1 MRVVSGVQPSGDLHL
16 GNYFGAIEQFLD
28 LQDRHECFFFVA
40 DYHALTTVH
49 DAERLRR
56 LSIETVSDYL
66 ALGLDPDR
74 SVIFVQ
80 SDVPELTEL
89 AWILST
95 VTPLQLLT
103 DCHAYQQKIEQ
114 GLPAHHGLFA
124 YPVLMAA
131 DILIYGSD
139 LVPVGEDQRQHVDVA
154 CKIATAFNETYGDT
168 FPLPRPHILESA
180 AVITGLDGRKMSKS
194 YKNTVGVF
202 DSEEEIRNKVM
213 HIKTDS
219 QAIVKPRDPLAASVF
234 ALFKLFAARD
244 EYEDLHRQFAI
255 AKIGNQEIKK
265 RLIELINER
274 FASARAKREDLLA
287 NPDSLAAVLKKGSD
301 KARAGARETLDRVRK
316 AVGYT

>member
-16 GNYFGAIEQFLD
+16 GNYFGAIEQFVA
-28 LQDRHECFFFVA
+28 LQEQHECFFFVA

-66 ALGLDPDR
+66 ALGLDPER

-95 VTPLQLLT
+95 VTPLELLM
-103 DCHAYQQKIEQ
+103 DCKAYQQKIEQ

-131 DILIYGSD
+131 DILIYESD
-139 LVPVGEDQRQHVDVA
+139 LVPVGEDQRQHVGVA
-154 CKIATAFNETYGDT
+154 REIAAAFNETFGNT
-168 FPLPRPHILESA
+168 FKMPRAHILESA

-194 YKNTVGVF
+194 YKNTIGVF
-202 DSEEEIRNKVM
+202 DSEDEVRNKVM

-219 QAIVKPRDPLAASVF
+219 QAFVKPRDPLSASVF
-234 ALFKLFAARD
+234 ALFKLFAAED
-244 EYEDLHRQFAI
+244 EYHDLYRQFAV
-255 AKIGNQEIKK
+255 AKIGNQDIKK
-265 RLIELINER
+265 RLTELINER
-274 FASARAKREDLLA
+274 FASARARRAELLG
-287 NPDSLAAVLKKGSD
+287 NPNSLAAILKKGSD
-301 KARAGARETLDRVRK
+301 KARGVARETLIRVRK
-316 AVGYT
+316 AVGYS